1 MLKAKY
7 NNIRKVLIIIIY
19 IIYMIMKDS
28 ERTEYFNEKA
38 IEISKKYKGKIRN
51 LPKIPIHSIDDF
63 SVLYTPGIAAVS
75 KKIHADKDLVFELTG
90 KWNSVAILTDG
101 TRVLGIGNVGP
112 EAAIP
117 VMEGKALLFN
127 YLGGVNA
134 IPIPLNVKNNDEFIT
149 AAKAISPFFGGYN
162 LEDIE
167 SPRCFFLLE
176 KLQKTMDIP
185 VWHDDQLGTASII
198 LAGVINSLR
207 LVNKKKEDVRI
218 VFNGAGAANIAA
230 IYLFEAAG
238 FNKKNFIAIDSKGII
253 EPERKDIDALM
264 LNNPWKYKIALDTNQ
279 ERVRGDVKNAFK
291 GADIIISASKSEP
304 DTIKKDWVK
313 SMNNDSIVFALANP
327 LPEIWPNDAKESGAK
342 IVATGRSDFPNQIN
356 NSMVFPGVFRG
367 VLDARSRGVN
377 FGIMVAASYGIADYV
392 KDISYD
398 HIVPSMSDFDLF
410 PEVASI
416 VARKTVESNL
426 ARKIDTQ
433 AGFYRTA
440 SEIIS
445 SNRKIYNKL
454 FDK

>member
-1 MLKAKY
+1 
-7 NNIRKVLIIIIY
+7 
-19 IIYMIMKDS
+19 
-28 ERTEYFNEKA
+28 
-38 IEISKKYKGKIRN
+38 
-51 LPKIPIHSIDDF
+51 LPKVPIHSLDDF
-63 SVLYTPGIAAVS
+63 SMLYTPGIAAVS
-75 KKIHADKDLVFELTG
+75 KKIYNDKDLVFELTG

-134 IPIPLNVKNNDEFIT
+134 MPIPLNVKNNDEFIKT
-149 AAKAISPFFGGYN
+149 AKAISPFFGGYN

-176 KLQKTMDIP
+176 ELQKSMDIP

-198 LAGVINSLR
+198 LAGIINSLR
-207 LVNKKKEDVRI
+207 LVNKKKEDVKI

-238 FNKKNFIAIDSKGII
+238 FNKNNFIAIDSKGVI

-264 LNNPWKYKIALDTNQ
+264 LNNPWKYRIALNTNI
-279 ERVRGDVKNAFK
+279 ERIKNIENAFK
-291 GADIIISASKSEP
+291 SADIVISASKSEP
-304 DTIKKDWVK
+304 GTIKKEWVK
-313 SMNNDSIVFALANP
+313 SMNKDAIVFALANP
-327 LPEIWPNDAKESGAK
+327 LPEIWPDDAKEAGAK

-356 NSMVFPGVFRG
+356 NSLVFPGVFRG
-367 VLDARSRGVN
+367 VLDARSKGVN
-377 FGIMVAASYGIADYV
+377 FDIMVAASYGIADYV

-416 VARKTVESNL
+416 VARKAVESNL
-426 ARKIDTQ
+426 ARKIDTK

-445 SNRKIYNKL
+445 SNRNIYNKL
-454 FDK
+454 FDE

>member
-1 MLKAKY
+1 
-7 NNIRKVLIIIIY
+7 
-19 IIYMIMKDS
+19 MIMKDS

-38 IEISKKYKGKIRN
+38 IEISKKYKGKIRTV
-51 LPKIPIHSIDDF
+51 PEVPIHSLDDF
-63 SVLYTPGIAAVS
+63 SMLYTPGIAAVS
-75 KKIHADKDLVFELTG
+75 KKIYADKDLVFELTG

-176 KLQKTMDIP
+176 KLQKSMDIP
-185 VWHDDQLGTASII
+185 VWHDDQLGTASIT
-198 LAGVINSLR
+198 LAGIINSLR
-207 LVNKKKEDVRI
+207 LVNKKKEDVKI
-218 VFNGAGAANIAA
+218 VFNGAGAANMAA

-238 FNKKNFIAIDSKGII
+238 FNKKNMIVIDSKGII
-253 EPERKDIDALM
+253 EPERPDIDALM
-264 LNNPWKYKIALDTNQ
+264 LNNPWKYKIALDTNE
-279 ERVRGDVKNAFK
+279 ERIKGDIGNAFK

-304 DTIKKDWVK
+304 GTIKKDWVR

-327 LPEIWPNDAKESGAK
+327 LPEIWPDDAKESGAK

-367 VLDARSRGVN
+367 VLDARSKGVN

-392 KDISYD
+392 KDMSYD
-398 HIVPSMSDFDLF
+398 HIVPSMSDLDLF

-426 ARKIDTQ
+426 ARKIDTK

-440 SEIIS
+440 TEIIS
-445 SNRKIYNKL
+445 SNRNVYNKL